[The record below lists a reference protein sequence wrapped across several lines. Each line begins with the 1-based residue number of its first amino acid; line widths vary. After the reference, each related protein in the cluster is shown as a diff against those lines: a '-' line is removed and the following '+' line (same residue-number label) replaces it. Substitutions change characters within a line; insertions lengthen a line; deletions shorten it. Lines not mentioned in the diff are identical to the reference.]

1 MVQSNHAVYGTF
13 DEEIRWYKAP
23 PSLAITE
30 HWNYTHTSKDF
41 PDGYAYMS
49 QSPLPIEWADAVT
62 G

>member
-1 MVQSNHAVYGTF
+1 MAPLT
-13 DEEIRWYKAP
+13 EEIRWYKAP